1 MIIHHI
7 LDDYRALIKVWNLNK
22 KNEIFSLLCISQYKQ
37 FEQNFTEKN
46 INKKYIWIL
55 ITCFCALNA
64 YLILFLFLAVPQ
76 DGYVTYMQ
84 PIQCTFGINFCH
96 RLLPVQRKEC

>member
-7 LDDYRALIKVWNLNK
+7 LDDSGALIKVWNLNK

-46 INKKYIWIL
+46 INKKK
-55 ITCFCALNA
+55 N
-64 YLILFLFLAVPQ
+64 
-76 DGYVTYMQ
+76 
-84 PIQCTFGINFCH
+84 TFGF
-96 RLLPVQRKEC
+96 